1 MMEDKVR
8 DNYDRPII
16 SLRISITNRC
26 NVDCIYCHHDGML
39 ESSDE
44 MTPDEIC
51 QVCRIAKSLGVE
63 KIRLSGGE
71 PLVRRDIVEI
81 VEKVNT
87 LGFKDLSITT
97 NGIYLEKYAQ
107 ALKDAG
113 LDRVNVSLDTLDP
126 QIYKMITGAD
136 LLEKAKNGILKA
148 SEVGIY
154 PVKINM
160 VVMNDINTEEL
171 WDMFEFC
178 KSNDLILQLIEI
190 IDSDSCED
198 KDFNS
203 KYHFELSE
211 FEEKLASL
219 ADSIKVREFMQN
231 RRKYFIDGGEIEVVH
246 PVENSDFCSNCS
258 RLRVTPE
265 GKLKPCLLRND
276 NLVDLIQFIRD
287 GCSEEQIKE
296 RFLQAIA
303 KREPYYKDEE

>member
-8 DNYDRPII
+8 DNYNRPII

-44 MTPDEIC
+44 MTPDEIY

-81 VEKVNT
+81 VEKINT
-87 LGFKDLSITT
+87 LSFKDLSITT

-126 QIYKMITGAD
+126 EIYKMITGAD
-136 LLEKAKNGILKA
+136 LLERAKNGILKA
-148 SEVGIY
+148 REVGIY

-178 KSNDLILQLIEI
+178 KGNDLILQLIEI
-190 IDSDSCED
+190 IDSDSCERTRTLIPNIISSSPNL
-198 KDFNS
+198 K
-203 KYHFELSE
+203 K
-211 FEEKLASL
+211 SL
-219 ADSIKVREFMQN
+219 HHLPTA
-231 RRKYFIDGGEIEVVH
+231 
-246 PVENSDFCSNCS
+246 
-258 RLRVTPE
+258 
-265 GKLKPCLLRND
+265 
-276 NLVDLIQFIRD
+276 
-287 GCSEEQIKE
+287 
-296 RFLQAIA
+296 
-303 KREPYYKDEE
+303 

>member
-1 MMEDKVR
+1 MKDKVR
-8 DNYDRPII
+8 DDYERPII

-26 NVDCIYCHHDGML
+26 NVNCIYCHHDGML
-39 ESSDE
+39 DSSSE
-44 MTPDEIC
+44 MTPDEIYEI
-51 QVCRIAKSLGVE
+51 CRIAKKLGVE

-71 PLVRRDIVEI
+71 PLVRPDIVEI
-81 VEKVNT
+81 VEKINS
-87 LGFKDLSITT
+87 LDFKDISITT
-97 NGIYLEKYAQ
+97 NGIFLDKFAQ
-107 ALKDAG
+107 DLVDAG
-113 LDRVNVSLDTLDP
+113 LDRINVSLDTLNEET
-126 QIYKMITGAD
+126 YKMIVG
-136 LLEKAKNGILKA
+136 KNVLQRVKDGIVESCA
-148 SEVGIY
+148 VGLY

-178 KSNDLILQLIEI
+178 KGNDLILQLIEI

>member
-8 DNYDRPII
+8 DNYNRPII

-44 MTPDEIC
+44 MTPDEIY

-81 VEKVNT
+81 VEKINT

-126 QIYKMITGAD
+126 EIYKMITGAD
-136 LLEKAKNGILKA
+136 L
-148 SEVGIY
+148 
-154 PVKINM
+154 
-160 VVMNDINTEEL
+160 
-171 WDMFEFC
+171 C
-178 KSNDLILQLIEI
+178 Q
-190 IDSDSCED
+190 D
-198 KDFNS
+198 K
-203 KYHFELSE
+203 H
-211 FEEKLASL
+211 
-219 ADSIKVREFMQN
+219 
-231 RRKYFIDGGEIEVVH
+231 GGYE
-246 PVENSDFCSNCS
+246 
-258 RLRVTPE
+258 
-265 GKLKPCLLRND
+265 
-276 NLVDLIQFIRD
+276 
-287 GCSEEQIKE
+287 
-296 RFLQAIA
+296 
-303 KREPYYKDEE
+303 

>member
-8 DNYDRPII
+8 DNYNRPII

-44 MTPDEIC
+44 MTPDEIY

-71 PLVRRDIVEI
+71 PLVRRDIIEI
-81 VEKVNT
+81 VEKINT

-178 KSNDLILQLIEI
+178 KGNDLILQLIEI

-219 ADSIKVREFMQN
+219 ADGIKVREFMQN

-246 PVENSDFCSNCS
+246 PVENSDFCSN
-258 RLRVTPE
+258 
-265 GKLKPCLLRND
+265 
-276 NLVDLIQFIRD
+276 
-287 GCSEEQIKE
+287 
-296 RFLQAIA
+296 
-303 KREPYYKDEE
+303 

>member
-8 DNYDRPII
+8 DNYNRPII

-44 MTPDEIC
+44 MTPDEIY

-81 VEKVNT
+81 VEKINT
-87 LGFKDLSITT
+87 LT
-97 NGIYLEKYAQ
+97 
-107 ALKDAG
+107 LKDAG

-126 QIYKMITGAD
+126 EIYKMITGAD
-136 LLEKAKNGILKA
+136 LLERAKNGILKA
-148 SEVGIY
+148 REVGIY

-178 KSNDLILQLIEI
+178 KGNDLILQLIEI

-231 RRKYFIDGGEIEVVH
+231 RRKYFLDGGEIEVVH

-287 GCSEEQIKE
+287 GCSEEQMKNKWCFNISTD
-296 RFLQAIA
+296 FL
-303 KREPYYKDEE
+303 

>member
-44 MTPDEIC
+44 MTPDEIY

-81 VEKVNT
+81 VEKINT

-126 QIYKMITGAD
+126 EIYKMITGAD

-148 SEVGIY
+148 R
-154 PVKINM
+154 
-160 VVMNDINTEEL
+160 EL

-178 KSNDLILQLIEI
+178 KGNDLILQLIEI

-303 KREPYYKDEE
+303 NREPYYKDE

>member
-1 MMEDKVR
+1 
-8 DNYDRPII
+8 
-16 SLRISITNRC
+16 
-26 NVDCIYCHHDGML
+26 
-39 ESSDE
+39 
-44 MTPDEIC
+44 
-51 QVCRIAKSLGVE
+51 
-63 KIRLSGGE
+63 
-71 PLVRRDIVEI
+71 
-81 VEKVNT
+81 
-87 LGFKDLSITT
+87 
-97 NGIYLEKYAQ
+97 
-107 ALKDAG
+107 
-113 LDRVNVSLDTLDP
+113 
-126 QIYKMITGAD
+126 
-136 LLEKAKNGILKA
+136 
-148 SEVGIY
+148 
-154 PVKINM
+154 M

-219 ADSIKVREFMQN
+219 ADGIKVREFMQN

-303 KREPYYKDEE
+303 NREPYYKDEE

>member
-8 DNYDRPII
+8 DNYNRPII

-44 MTPDEIC
+44 MTPDEIY

-81 VEKVNT
+81 VEKINT

-107 ALKDAG
+107 TLKDAG

-126 QIYKMITGAD
+126 EIYKMITGAD
-136 LLEKAKNGILKA
+136 LLERAKNGILKA
-148 SEVGIY
+148 REVGIY

-178 KSNDLILQLIEI
+178 KGNDLILQLIEI

-231 RRKYFIDGGEIEVVH
+231 RRKYFLDGGEIEVVH
-246 PVENSDFCSNCS
+246 PVENFSWLVHISHS
-258 RLRVTPE
+258 VVYL
-265 GKLKPCLLRND
+265 LK
-276 NLVDLIQFIRD
+276 
-287 GCSEEQIKE
+287 
-296 RFLQAIA
+296 
-303 KREPYYKDEE
+303 